1 MSEKIFLNNYLIV
14 ADASLRIFGD
24 VEASEN
30 HFIIRSI
37 VYMKLKPFQD
47 H

>member
-14 ADASLRIFGD
+14 ADTSLRIFGD

-30 HFIIRSI
+30 DFIIRSI